1 MIRSSKEPAMHKT
14 EAMPLPITAAG
25 VLQLAEMREREAA
38 ARVFFEQMAARCEAA
53 PRPDFLE
60 CEKYLSAPA
69 VPRFHGIDR
78 AAARAA
84 LAAAQADLAAVL
96 EHKDAAPAR
105 EHTQFALEVKRT
117 SDNAGEMTFSG
128 YGAVFDNVDSY
139 GDVITKGAFADTL
152 ARAKSTNDW
161 PVMLLQHGGWG
172 MGAEDVTP
180 IGIWTAMEEDNIGL
194 KIEGKFAD
202 TPRGREAYALLK
214 MTPRPAITGLSIG
227 YIAKEWEMR
236 SRPEE
241 PRRTLKKVDLL
252 EVSLVTF
259 PANPKAR
266 VQSVKSGAD
275 IRELE
280 RLLCDAGGLTRSEA
294 KTLLSRGYKA
304 MEQDRQ
310 RDADPSPRDA
320 GEEADLQQLAALFL
334 RGHQALIR

>member
-1 MIRSSKEPAMHKT
+1 MYTTAN
-14 EAMPLPITAAG
+14 PLPITHAG
-25 VLQLAEMREREAA
+25 ESEIERRARIDRTMRRFAEYMAA
-38 ARVFFEQMAARCEAA
+38 ADRPSFLHQAVTSAFAYASSKVIDNRAA
-53 PRPDFLE
+53 PL
-60 CEKYLSAPA
+60 
-69 VPRFHGIDR
+69 V
-78 AAARAA
+78 
-84 LAAAQADLAAVL
+84 
-96 EHKDAAPAR
+96 EHKDAPATR
-105 EHTQFALEVKRT
+105 QHTQFALEVKRT
-117 SDNAGEMTFSG
+117 SDTGGEMTFSG

-139 GDVITKGAFADTL
+139 GDVIQKGAFADTL
-152 ARAKSTNDW
+152 ARAKSTGDW

-172 MGAEDVTP
+172 VGAEDLTP

-202 TPRGREAYALLK
+202 TARGREAYALLK

-266 VQSVKSGAD
+266 VQDVKSGPD
-275 IRELE
+275 IREIE
-280 RLLCDAGGLTRSEA
+280 RLLCDAGGLTRSQA

-304 MEQDRQ
+304 MEQDAQ
-310 RDADPSPRDA
+310 RDAGAPPRDA
-320 GEEADLQQLAALFL
+320 EEEAALQQLAAIFT
-334 RGHQALIR
+334 RGHQALTR

>member
-1 MIRSSKEPAMHKT
+1 MTTHFN
-14 EAMPLPITAAG
+14 PLPITAEG
-25 VLQLAEMREREAA
+25 VSEFEKMREHELAFRKLMSQCEKA
-38 ARVFFEQMAARCEAA
+38 ARPA
-53 PRPDFLE
+53 FLE
-60 CEKYLSAPA
+60 GMEYVKGFDAPNDSVHRLA
-69 VPRFHGIDR
+69 AIERGAAIDR
-78 AAARAA
+78 AAAQAA
-84 LAAAQADLAAVL
+84 LVAAI
-96 EHKDAAPAR
+96 ERKDAPATR
-105 EHTQFALEVKRT
+105 QHTQFALEVKRT

-139 GDVITKGAFADTL
+139 GDVIQKGAFADTL
-152 ARAKSTNDW
+152 ARAKSSNDW

-172 MGAEDVTP
+172 VGAEDLTP

-202 TPRGREAYALLK
+202 TARGREAYALLK

-236 SRPEE
+236 SRPDE

-266 VQSVKSGAD
+266 VQDVKSGPD
-275 IRELE
+275 IREIE
-280 RLLCDAGGLTRSEA
+280 RLLCDAGGLTRSQA

-304 MEQDRQ
+304 MEQDAQ
-310 RDADPSPRDA
+310 RDAGAPPRDA
-320 GEEADLQQLAALFL
+320 EEEAALQQLAAAFT
-334 RGHQALIR
+334 RGHQALVR

>member
-1 MIRSSKEPAMHKT
+1 MTTPARSILLTGCTSPALALARLTHRLMT
-14 EAMPLPITAAG
+14 E
-25 VLQLAEMREREAA
+25 
-38 ARVFFEQMAARCEAA
+38 CK
-53 PRPDFLE
+53 D
-60 CEKYLSAPA
+60 APA
-69 VPRFHGIDR
+69 TR
-78 AAARAA
+78 
-84 LAAAQADLAAVL
+84 Q
-96 EHKDAAPAR
+96 
-105 EHTQFALEVKRT
+105 HTQIALEVKRT
-117 SDNAGEMTFSG
+117 SDTGGEMTFSG

-152 ARAKSTNDW
+152 TRAKSTGDW

-172 MGAEDVTP
+172 VGAEDLTP
-180 IGIWTAMEEDNIGL
+180 IGIWTSMEEDNIGL

-202 TPRGREAYALLK
+202 TARGREAYALLK

-266 VQSVKSGAD
+266 VQDVKSGPD
-275 IRELE
+275 IRDLE
-280 RLLCDAGGLTRSEA
+280 RLLCDAGGLTRSQA

-304 MEQDRQ
+304 MEQDAQ
-310 RDADPSPRDA
+310 RDAGTSPRDA
-320 GEEADLQQLAALFL
+320 EEEAELQQLAALFT
-334 RGHQALIR
+334 RGHQALTR

>member
-1 MIRSSKEPAMHKT
+1 MDQPGSKVQPSRQLTDRSQRVRTLARSGADLLTLLALDPQ
-14 EAMPLPITAAG
+14 TAR
-25 VLQLAEMREREAA
+25 L
-38 ARVFFEQMAARCEAA
+38 FAA
-53 PRPDFLE
+53 PAKTADRDL
-60 CEKYLSAPA
+60 
-69 VPRFHGIDR
+69 GI
-78 AAARAA
+78 
-84 LAAAQADLAAVL
+84 

-117 SDNAGEMTFSG
+117 SDSAGEMTFSG

-152 ARAKSTNDW
+152 ARAKSSNDW

-172 MGAEDVTP
+172 VGAEDLTP

-320 GEEADLQQLAALFL
+320 GEEAELQQLAAIFQ
-334 RGHQALIR
+334 RGHQALVR

>member
-1 MIRSSKEPAMHKT
+1 MRTSTIAAMF
-14 EAMPLPITAAG
+14 AAFD
-25 VLQLAEMREREAA
+25 AAA
-38 ARVFFEQMAARCEAA
+38 ARQSLMGPGGKDNHRLVT
-53 PRPDFLE
+53 
-60 CEKYLSAPA
+60 
-69 VPRFHGIDR
+69 
-78 AAARAA
+78 AA
-84 LAAAQADLAAVL
+84 LRGDL
-96 EHKDAAPAR
+96 ERKDAATTR
-105 EHTQFALEVKRT
+105 QHTQFALEIKRT
-117 SDNAGEMTFSG
+117 SDSGGEMTFSG

-139 GDVITKGAFADTL
+139 GDLIQKGAFTDTL
-152 ARAKSTNDW
+152 TRAKSTNDW

-172 MGAEDVTP
+172 MGAEDLTP

-202 TPRGREAYALLK
+202 TPRGREAYTLLK

-266 VQSVKSGAD
+266 VQDVKSGPD
-275 IRELE
+275 IRDLE
-280 RLLCDAGGLTRSEA
+280 RLLCDAGGLTRSQA

-304 MEQDRQ
+304 MELDIQ

-320 GEEADLQQLAALFL
+320 EEAAQLQQLAAILT
-334 RGHQALIR
+334 RGYQALTR